1 MNAAY
6 AVFEAWERLGEDLR
20 CAYKIRQDAIGPMC
34 IALYQDA
41 EDDLFSAATNQD
53 FLFALA
59 NAENARAFITS
70 YIHGVSPLS

>member
-41 EDDLFSAATNQD
+41 EDELFSAATNQD
-53 FLFALA
+53 FIFALA
-59 NAENARAFITS
+59 MAENAKTFIDS
-70 YIHGVSPLS
+70 YIKDFAP

>member
-41 EDDLFSAATNQD
+41 EDELFSAATNQN

-59 NAENARAFITS
+59 NAENAKAFIDS
-70 YIHGVSPLS
+70 YIKDFAP